1 MCLPFYR
8 AGRVSESLIYFFTLI
23 YHKFVFTFALLCWV
37 GVGTLIKNYFL
48 TFAFKDGTHGLKG
61 RPWRKVD
68 GRGRIGLMSTVLEG
82 GYTYSLK
89 NYVPGFRED
98 TTSRWC
104 ATEVDDDGVMMPVG
118 FVLA

>member
-8 AGRVSESLIYFFTLI
+8 AGRVSEYIIYLFSHLLSKMGHMVSRVNRGERSTAGAELDSCQ
-23 YHKFVFTFALLCWV
+23 LCWR
-37 GVGTLIKNYFL
+37 VGTGN
-48 TFAFKDGTHGLKG
+48 
-61 RPWRKVD
+61 
-68 GRGRIGLMSTVLEG
+68 
-82 GYTYSLK
+82 TYSWK
-89 NYVPGFRED
+89 KYVPEFRED